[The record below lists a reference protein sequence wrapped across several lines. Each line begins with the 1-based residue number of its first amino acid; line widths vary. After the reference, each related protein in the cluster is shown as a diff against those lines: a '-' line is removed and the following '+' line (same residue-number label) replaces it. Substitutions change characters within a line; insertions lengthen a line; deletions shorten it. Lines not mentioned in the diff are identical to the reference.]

1 MKIAPDN
8 KDNRAP
14 VSLMDAAR
22 SAAGRRVKHRIDEW
36 DVTVYLRSMSV
47 ANRVTIHD
55 IRAGDNS
62 DNDEY
67 LLAMNKLALTSCV
80 CDKNGDFLLSD
91 EDAEF
96 LIHEAPAP
104 AVEALVAKCYEVSG
118 LAEDSQG
125 DAGKD
130 S

>member
-1 MKIAPDN
+1 MRVVEDN
-8 KDNRAP
+8 ETAP

-22 SAAGRRVKHRIDEW
+22 SAASRRVEHRIDEW

-47 ANRVTIHD
+47 ANRVKIHD
-55 IRAGDNS
+55 MRS
-62 DNDEY
+62 DDTDTEDY
-67 LLAMNKLALTSCV
+67 LVAMNKLALTSCV
-80 CDKNGDFLLSD
+80 CDENGDYLLSP

-96 LIHEAPAP
+96 LVHESPAP
-104 AVEALVAKCYEVSG
+104 AVEALVAACYAVSG